1 MVKISIRCS
10 NGESFDIELEKKW
23 TILEVKEAI
32 EKKKEIPSKEIRL
45 IFRGRVLKD
54 NESVESY
61 GKCFFFKSILFLKYL
76 LCFYIDK

>member
-61 GKCFFFKSILFLKYL
+61 GKCFFFQVNFIFKIFTLFLYR
-76 LCFYIDK
+76 